1 MAKEAAEFDVIV
13 VGGGPAGLTA
23 AMYLARAR
31 RRVLVVEPG
40 QWGGNIALT
49 ETVENYPGLPHITGP
64 ALGQAMKEQ
73 ALSHGA
79 ELLEAA
85 ALSLKSEGDWKILET
100 TRGVFRCRGLI
111 AATGT
116 RPRQVGFAGERA
128 FRGRGVSVCAT
139 CDGAFF
145 RDQEVFLVGGGYA
158 AAEEGVYLTQFA
170 RHVTILLRKPDF
182 SCAKSLADRAKS
194 HEKITVLPNTV
205 MEAVTGDAFVTG
217 VRYRNMAT
225 GAVTDYRAEPG
236 QRVGVFVFAGYE
248 PATDWLGD
256 QVQRDENGYLTTNAA
271 LETNIPNLCAAGDL
285 RAKPLRQLVTATND
299 GAQSAT
305 TLDKSLG
312 KRRAS
317 GE

>member
-1 MAKEAAEFDVIV
+1 MANEAREFDAIV

-49 ETVENYPGLPHITGP
+49 ETVENYPGLPRVTGA
-64 ALGQAMKEQ
+64 ALGQAMKDQ

-85 ALSLKSEGDWKILET
+85 ALSLKTEGDWKILET
-100 TRGVFRCRGLI
+100 TRGIYRCRGLI

-116 RPRQVGFAGERA
+116 RPRRVGFAGETE
-128 FRGRGVSVCAT
+128 FRGRGVSGCAT

-145 RDQEVFLVGGGYA
+145 RDQPVFVVGGGYA

-194 HEKITVLPNTV
+194 HEKVTVLPNTV
-205 MEAVTGDAFVTG
+205 LEAVTGETCVTG
-217 VRYRNMAT
+217 VRYRDIAT

-236 QRVGVFVFAGYE
+236 RRVGVFVFAGYE
-248 PATDWLGD
+248 PAADWLGE
-256 QVQRDENGYLTTNAA
+256 QVQRDEKGYLTTNAA
-271 LETNIPNLCAAGDL
+271 LETNIPNLYAAGDL

-305 TLDKSLG
+305 ALDKSLG
-312 KRRAS
+312 RMES
-317 GE
+317 